1 MGFRKIIPK
10 GTRPSPS
17 KKEIPMAETKSG
29 VRISR
34 KAFLQAAII
43 IFALMMAA
51 GILTR
56 IVPPGQY
63 ARVEVDG
70 RQVIDPASF
79 TLTDRPNYPVWRWFT
94 APVEVLG
101 AEGNITVIAIILF
114 ILLVGV
120 AFAVMDK
127 SGILKSVIS
136 RIIKKFG
143 GRKYAL
149 LLIIT
154 FFFMALGAFFGI
166 FEEVIP
172 LVPIIIAL
180 SFSLGWDSLTG
191 LGMSILAT
199 NVGFSTAIFNPF
211 TIGVSQKLADLPLF
225 SGALPRLVLFVIVYA
240 ILGFFLTRYAR
251 KIDRKPEASPVYLED
266 QAERVHL
273 GAFEVEKTDDPRMR
287 RAIVCLAIFFA
298 LILAVLVASPFIA
311 FLSDYALP
319 ITGLLFVV
327 GGVGAGLIAG
337 VGKAVWKAAWDG
349 FLGIAPAIPLL
360 MMAASVRYIVAS
372 GGILD
377 TILHWAAT
385 AVTGLSPFGAT
396 LLIYGLTLVLELF
409 ITSGSAKALLLI
421 PILTPLADLMN
432 VNRQIMVSAYCF
444 GDGFSNLV
452 YPTNAALLIT
462 LSLTVVPYH
471 KWAKWLLKLWVWI
484 FLATIVF
491 LAVAVAINYH

>member
-1 MGFRKIIPK
+1 MTQP
-10 GTRPSPS
+10 
-17 KKEIPMAETKSG
+17 KSG
-29 VRISR
+29 AQIST
-34 KAFLQAAII
+34 KAFLQAVAII
-43 IFALMMAA
+43 FFLMMAA

-56 IVPPGQY
+56 VVPAGQY
-63 ARVEVDG
+63 TRVEVDG
-70 RQVIDPASF
+70 RQVIDATSF
-79 TLTDRPNYPVWRWFT
+79 TFTNRPNYPVWRWFT
-94 APVEVLG
+94 APFEVLG

-136 RIIKKFG
+136 RIIKAFG

-149 LLIIT
+149 MLVIT

-180 SFSLGWDSLTG
+180 AFSLGWDSLIG

-199 NVGFSTAIFNPF
+199 NVGFSMAVFNPF
-211 TIGVSQKLADLPLF
+211 TIGVSQKLAGLPMF
-225 SGALPRLVLFVIVYA
+225 SGALPRLALFIVGYVILALFMRAYA
-240 ILGFFLTRYAR
+240 K
-251 KIDRKPEASPVYLED
+251 KIDKHPEASSVFQED
-266 QAERVHL
+266 QKERVRL
-273 GAFEVEKTDDPRMR
+273 GSFEVDKTDDPSMR
-287 RAIVCLAIFFA
+287 AAIIFLVIFFA
-298 LILAVLVASPFIA
+298 LILAMLVASPFIT

-319 ITGLLFVV
+319 ITGLLFVI
-327 GGVGAGLIAG
+327 GGIGAGLIAG
-337 VGKAVWKAAWDG
+337 VGKAVWDG
-349 FLGIAPAIPLL
+349 FLGIAPAVPLL
-360 MMAASVRYIVAS
+360 MMAASVRYIVQM

-377 TILHWAAT
+377 TILHWAST
-385 AVTGLSPFGAT
+385 LTTGLNPFTAAMT
-396 LLIYGLTLVLELF
+396 IYGLTLVMELF

-421 PILTPLADLMN
+421 PILIPLADLVH
-432 VNRQIMVSAYCF
+432 VNRQIAVSAYCF

-471 KWAKWLLKLWVWI
+471 KWVKWLLALWFWI
-484 FLATIVF
+484 FLATVAF
-491 LAVAVAINYH
+491 LALAVAFGYGPF

>member
-1 MGFRKIIPK
+1 MPQ
-10 GTRPSPS
+10 P
-17 KKEIPMAETKSG
+17 KSG
-29 VRISR
+29 AQIST
-34 KAFLQAAII
+34 KAFLQAVAII
-43 IFALMMAA
+43 FFLMMVA

-56 IVPPGQY
+56 VVPAGRY

-70 RQVIDPASF
+70 RQVIDATSF
-79 TLTDRPNYPVWRWFT
+79 TFTERPNYPVWRWFT
-94 APVEVLG
+94 APFEVLG

-136 RIIKKFG
+136 RIIKAFG
-143 GRKYAL
+143 GRKYAMML
-149 LLIIT
+149 VIT

-180 SFSLGWDSLTG
+180 AFSLGWDSLIG

-199 NVGFSTAIFNPF
+199 NVGFSMAVFNPF
-211 TIGVSQKLADLPLF
+211 TIGVSQKLAGLPMF
-225 SGALPRLVLFVIVYA
+225 SGALPRLVLFIVGYA
-240 ILGFFLTRYAR
+240 ILALFLRAYAK
-251 KIDRKPEASPVYLED
+251 KIDKHPEASPVFQED
-266 QAERVHL
+266 QKERLRL
-273 GAFEVEKTDDPRMR
+273 GSFEIDKSDDPRMR
-287 RAIVCLAIFFA
+287 TAIIFLAIFFA
-298 LILAVLVASPFIA
+298 LILVELVASPFVT

-319 ITGLLFVV
+319 LTGLLFVI
-327 GGVGAGLIAG
+327 GGIGAGLIAG
-337 VGKAVWKAAWDG
+337 VGKSVWKAAWDG
-349 FLGIAPAIPLL
+349 FLGIAPAVPLL
-360 MMAASVRYIVAS
+360 MMAASVRYIVQM

-377 TILHWAAT
+377 TILHWASTLTTGFTPFT
-385 AVTGLSPFGAT
+385 AALA
-396 LLIYGLTLVLELF
+396 IYGLTLVMELF

-421 PILTPLADLMN
+421 PILIPLADLVH
-432 VNRQIMVSAYCF
+432 VNRQIAVSAYCF

-471 KWAKWLLKLWVWI
+471 KWVRWLLKLWFWI
-484 FLATIVF
+484 FLATVAF
-491 LAVAVAINYH
+491 LGVAVLIHYGPF